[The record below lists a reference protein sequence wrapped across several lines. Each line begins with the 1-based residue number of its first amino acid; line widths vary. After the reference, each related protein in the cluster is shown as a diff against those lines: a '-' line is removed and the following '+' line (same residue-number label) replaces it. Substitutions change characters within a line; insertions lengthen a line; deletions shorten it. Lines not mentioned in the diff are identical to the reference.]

1 MNESV
6 STAPIAIA
14 PSLRRDGLHVFAWQA
29 AIVAIVLVFWELAP
43 DSLLDH
49 ALVARP
55 SLILAQTLQWLRSGV
70 LIDEAV
76 ATLAVVLGGLMWGG
90 LFGVALGI
98 AAGLWAPVERLVE
111 PVINVLFALPKAAF
125 VPLFILWFG
134 IGARQH
140 TIFVAVVVFFLFFF
154 AMFNGVRSVPNALR
168 NMLAIAGASTWQAIR
183 LLYVPASFSWLL
195 TGIRLALPQAFLA
208 AISAEIIASRNGLG
222 QLVKANA
229 AVMNAP
235 GMFAALLFL
244 VLLSVICSGVV
255 LFLGERGRWRLSS
268 PNKEKVQP

>member
-1 MNESV
+1 MSKVESMSPAV
-6 STAPIAIA
+6 IVHP
-14 PSLRRDGLHVFAWQA
+14 LRRDSLLVFAWQA
-29 AIVAIVLVFWELAP
+29 AIVAIVLAVWELAP
-43 DSLLDH
+43 DSLLDD
-49 ALVARP
+49 ALVGRP
-55 SLILAQTLQWLRSGV
+55 SLIFLQSVKWLRSGV
-70 LIDEAV
+70 LLEEGL
-76 ATLAVVLGGLMWGG
+76 ATLAVVLGGLLCGG
-90 LFGVALGI
+90 LAGIALGL
-98 AAGLWAPVERLVE
+98 AAGLCAPVERLVE

-168 NMLAIAGASTWQAIR
+168 SMLAIVGASTWQAIR
-183 LLYVPASFSWLL
+183 LLYLPASFNWLM
-195 TGIRLALPQAFLA
+195 TGVRLALPQAFLA

-235 GMFAALLFL
+235 GMFAALFFH

-255 LFLGERGRWRLSS
+255 LFLGERGRWRL
-268 PNKEKVQP
+268 